1 MGLQFPLHGPLVCS
15 GLRQVTRFLTGNL
28 VATIL
33 TAASGLLA
41 WAFM

>member
-1 MGLQFPLHGPLVCS
+1 
-15 GLRQVTRFLTGNL
+15 L

-41 WAFM
+41 WALMDETHPEPHAGPAPRP